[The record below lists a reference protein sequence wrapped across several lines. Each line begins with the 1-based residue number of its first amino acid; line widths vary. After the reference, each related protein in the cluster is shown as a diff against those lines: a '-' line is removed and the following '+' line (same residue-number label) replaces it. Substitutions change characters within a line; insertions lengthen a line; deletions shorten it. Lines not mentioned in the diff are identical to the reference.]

1 MGSVNFTSVRLS
13 KLLAHLVIMLD
24 AEGWEFKSSLPQIFF
39 ASGTSG
45 PRGKNVQSF
54 TCYSERPVL
63 PNLLHVQNNLLLL
76 TGGSIDVGSWFLILG
91 KCHEQL
97 DQDVGIW
104 IGNGCGFLVL
114 DILKV
119 SRATDRDVGIWIGN
133 GSVELGG
140 ATEERP
146 GGGA

>member
-24 AEGWEFKSSLPQIFF
+24 AEGWEFKSSLPQFF
-39 ASGTSG
+39 LPQEPAALGA
-45 PRGKNVQSF
+45 KNVQSV

-133 GSVELGG
+133 ESVELGG